1 MMVPVPHTD
10 SKPFSLQLSQS
21 FHLLWYFGGCES
33 LVKLASNGVRGWH
46 KSSFLILSF
55 LTLFPYFLLLES
67 KGDQRQKT
75 KRVKAL
81 PNPTS
86 INLTHPWKN
95 WATFECLRFWLS
107 SHFVGANEIFNFEF
121 YLENQVL
128 CWTKYFLQIRYSSW
142 LSNFKFLK
150 LGLGTFLG

>member
-55 LTLFPYFLLLES
+55 LTFFPYFLLLES

-75 KRVKAL
+75 KRVKTL
-81 PNPTS
+81 PNLTS
-86 INLTHPWKN
+86 INSSLEPKKIEQHLSALDFAYRVILSERTRFSTLSLSWK
-95 WATFECLRFWLS
+95 
-107 SHFVGANEIFNFEF
+107 I
-121 YLENQVL
+121 
-128 CWTKYFLQIRYSSW
+128 KYFVEQNIFYRLGILHDFLISSYY
-142 LSNFKFLK
+142 N
-150 LGLGTFLG
+150 